1 MSRLVKAG
9 IGLLAVAI
17 LLGGAYYWRF
27 LREIPVAIVQP
38 RQNVEIRVFGIGTVE
53 AQVLSRVGFQ
63 VAGKIVELGADQG
76 DFVKAGTLLA
86 RLDDA
91 AQRAKLLKSEAAVRQ
106 AAANLAKVEAQRE
119 RAAATLKQKI
129 TVNERRQSLS
139 ARGNVSQ
146 EAADDAETAAA
157 IAKSDLAVVEA
168 DAAIARVLQD
178 DAAAQQR
185 VDSVLTD
192 QHRLYAPFDARV
204 ITRAKELGGVANAG
218 EPVFTLVAPETIWV
232 RAYVDEAS
240 AGALAVGQ
248 TAFVRLRS
256 DLGATVEA
264 EVVRIDQE
272 NDRVTEERRVY
283 VRCRACDPRHQLR
296 YLGEQAEVE
305 IVKAVIPSGRFVP
318 LKDIRD
324 YDGRAGTLWVLADGR
339 LAKRRVQ
346 LGERTLD
353 GHVRIAADLPANVA
367 IVAGEGALL
376 REGRA
381 ARPAAPER

>member
-1 MSRLVKAG
+1 MSRLVK
-9 IGLLAVAI
+9 IGLGLVAI
-17 LLGGAYYWRF
+17 ALVLGGAYYWRF
-27 LREIPVAIVQP
+27 VREIPVVAVAV

-63 VAGKIVELGADQG
+63 TAGKIVNLGADQG
-76 DFVKAGTLLA
+76 DFIKAGAVIA

-106 AAANLAKVEAQRE
+106 AAASLAKAEAQRD
-119 RAAATLKQKI
+119 RAAATLAQKM

-139 ARGNVSQ
+139 SRGSVSQ
-146 EAADDAETAAA
+146 EAADDAQTAAA
-157 IAKSDLAVVEA
+157 VARSDLEIVQA
-168 DAAIARVLQD
+168 DAAIARVLQE

-185 VDSVLTD
+185 IDSVLLD
-192 QHRLYAPFDARV
+192 QHQLRAPFDARV
-204 ITRAKELGGVANAG
+204 IARTKELGSVANAG
-218 EPVFTLVAPETIWV
+218 EAVFTLIVPETIWV

-240 AGALAVGQ
+240 AGSLAVGQ
-248 TAFVRLRS
+248 PAFVRLRS
-256 DLGATVEA
+256 DAGSVVEA

-283 VRCRACDPRHQLR
+283 VRCRACNPLHHLR

-305 IVKAVIPSGRFVP
+305 IVKTVIASGRFVP
-318 LKDIRD
+318 LKNVEG
-324 YDGRAGTLWVLADGR
+324 YDGHAGTIWVVENGR
-339 LAKRRVQ
+339 LAKRRVA

-353 GHVRIAADLPANVA
+353 GYLHVTEKLPDDVA
-367 IVAGEGALL
+367 IVTDGGALL

-381 ARPAAPER
+381 ARPAPGR